1 MNLKAAVAVVAMI
14 VAATPA
20 QAVRFVEYTVVAR
33 GIAETMDINRDTG
46 RVETVRFY
54 ATSRATFS
62 FDRDDTSAFV
72 SYNGTPLFL
81 RSSAGSY
88 WLKGRTSEKYPS
100 EIDISTNDNGGYY
113 SKVPTGTLNMP
124 GALVF
129 NGSNVL
135 VSTREVARGGFIS
148 VDTTIENLVPEP
160 ATWGL
165 MLLGFGLAG
174 ASMRRRRAIAVT
186 YA

>member
-1 MNLKAAVAVVAMI
+1 
-14 VAATPA
+14 
-20 QAVRFVEYTVVAR
+20 
-33 GIAETMDINRDTG
+33 
-46 RVETVRFY
+46 
-54 ATSRATFS
+54 
-62 FDRDDTSAFV
+62 
-72 SYNGTPLFL
+72 
-81 RSSAGSY
+81 
-88 WLKGRTSEKYPS
+88 
-100 EIDISTNDNGGYY
+100 
-113 SKVPTGTLNMP
+113 MP